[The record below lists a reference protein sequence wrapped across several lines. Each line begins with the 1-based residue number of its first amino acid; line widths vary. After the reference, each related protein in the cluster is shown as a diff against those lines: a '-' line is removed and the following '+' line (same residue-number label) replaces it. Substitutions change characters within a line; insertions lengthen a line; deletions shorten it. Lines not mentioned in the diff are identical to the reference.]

1 MSTLSSSPTTTV
13 VSEQDVHAAVQ
24 RLAAIAPGPY
34 WVVTCYLKLEPRDRT
49 RGKYLIKMKNRV
61 KEKAEGLSRQSLGHA
76 DREAIAADLQRV
88 LDYLEEPNHLPH
100 TRAIAIFASQGAGL
114 DLFEA
119 LPLPHVH
126 RSRLAVEHEP
136 LVRELVAL
144 DEEFGTILVVVY
156 DRTAAR
162 FFEVTAY
169 DCVELTSLPA
179 SDASRASK
187 FHGSQQRQVMA
198 RAGTPSGSA
207 GEHNYHMRI
216 RTEKQRFY
224 ALIADRIF
232 HIHRLRPLAGLMLA
246 GVGPDAGAVIPH
258 LHSYVHDL
266 VMGVVKLNPKETTTA
281 EVRDAALTLRE
292 ERERAWERAHADAVK
307 EGTPVGWA
315 VNGVDPTLKALSL
328 GQVRTLLADGQDDDQ
343 RIDEAVEDALRQRA
357 QVDVVYDDKARR
369 VVDGLAALLRFR
381 TR

>member
-1 MSTLSSSPTTTV
+1 MSTVLAAVT
-13 VSEQDVHAAVQ
+13 EQDVRAAVQ
-24 RLAAIAPGPY
+24 RLAAVDPGMY

-61 KEKAEGLSRQSLGHA
+61 KDASAALTRQSLRHA
-76 DREAIAADLQRV
+76 DREAIAADLERV
-88 LDYLEEPNHLPH
+88 LAYLEEPNHLPS
-100 TRAIAIFASQGAGL
+100 TRAIAIFASRGL

-126 RSRLAVEHEP
+126 RSRLAIDREP

-144 DEEFGTILVVVY
+144 DEEFGTILVIVY

-169 DCVELTSLPA
+169 GCVELTSLA
-179 SDASRASK
+179 GIEASRAGK
-187 FHGSQQRQVMA
+187 FHGSHQRQVMA

-216 RTEKQRFY
+216 RTEKHRFY
-224 ALIADRIF
+224 AQIADRVF
-232 HIHRLRPLAGLMLA
+232 HVHRLRPLAGLVFG

-258 LHSYVHDL
+258 LHTYVHDL

-281 EVRDAALTLRE
+281 EVREAALALRE

-307 EGTPVGWA
+307 EGAPVGWA
-315 VNGVDPTLKALSL
+315 VNGVDPTLKALSQ

-357 QVDVVYDDKARR
+357 QVDVLYDDKACR
-369 VVDGLAALLRFR
+369 VVKGLAALLRFR
-381 TR
+381 AR